1 MEQLETG
8 SSYQRI
14 QLKGFLLV
22 GLYVAQVTTDHAN
35 GFDETY
41 TVCSFVS
48 EIIAKICES
57 FSPH

>member
-1 MEQLETG
+1 MEQLEIG

-35 GFDETY
+35 GFDET
-41 TVCSFVS
+41 
-48 EIIAKICES
+48 
-57 FSPH
+57 